1 MIISIYHN
9 EIEKGRQ
16 SHLKKVVIDK
26 AQPIFSGDKGETT
39 WRSTDSSFRTSRAG
53 SGTCREEL
61 YNKTLPKDFVF
72 LCHYCHH
79 FRSPLRQRA
88 EPVTEEV
95 AVVVLLSPQPARGGS
110 TSRENRRACFRG
122 TSYHKKRSH
131 GTFCY
136 MPRVTSLQVPYNRIT
151 DTVESVI

>member
-79 FRSPLRQRA
+79 FRSPLHQRA

-95 AVVVLLSPQPARGGS
+95 AVAVLLSPQPARGGLGPKK
-110 TSRENRRACFRG
+110 NVRRV
-122 TSYHKKRSH
+122 
-131 GTFCY
+131 FCD
-136 MPRVTSLQVPYNRIT
+136 VSCHCVFLQ
-151 DTVESVI
+151 